1 MAEKPAAPRLLLP
14 DVPALVAGQ
23 GRAVVLDTDGSIE
36 TLPARIAAAR
46 LTEAAPL
53 LVHAP
58 ATARRLGVPGIAP
71 THDLLELFAFALP
84 AASCAPT
91 PRGLALAL
99 GLPAPRDDEAAVAL
113 LPDIATELLRRLADD
128 RAAPLNRDAASLAAR
143 MGEAGWPW
151 ARSVLAAL
159 GAPAAR
165 SGMEGLR
172 VWRRLPEW
180 EEAAPGNP
188 PSSFGIEPQEART
201 RLAQILGEGAEQRPQ
216 QADYASAAA
225 AAFAPREDQ
234 GAPALVLAEA
244 GTGTGKTLGYVAP
257 ASLWAER
264 NGAPV

>member
-1 MAEKPAAPRLLLP
+1 MADGPIAPRLLLP

-36 TLPARIAAAR
+36 ALPARSAATR
-46 LTEAAPL
+46 LAESAPM

-58 ATARRLGVPGIAP
+58 ATARRLGVPGIGP

-180 EEAAPGNP
+180 AEAAPANP
-188 PSSFGIEPQEART
+188 PSSFGIEPNEARA
-201 RLAQILGEGAEQRPQ
+201 RLAQILGEGAEQRP
-216 QADYASAAA
+216 
-225 AAFAPREDQ
+225 
-234 GAPALVLAEA
+234 
-244 GTGTGKTLGYVAP
+244 
-257 ASLWAER
+257 
-264 NGAPV
+264 